1 MLGWTL
7 ILQEVIFATTTKKR
21 KNILNIN
28 YICRKVTSLTQTHLW
43 TINNAKPTNTHY
55 FKSSDGGA
63 IFTVEI
69 LPYTSFQFN
78 VFDMFSRLGFCL
90 SAPSCARSLPFVYS
104 FWSAQDVFPVW
115 GMDCILKWIN
125 KCVYNVCGQVTTIEL
140 QSLEPHMNTRIPKT
154 QIWLLH
160 KLFGIHT
167 NQMAQC
173 VAPPKNNNNNN
184 YKCTRTSGIC
194 SFKATCSRAF
204 LRSLIG

>member
-7 ILQEVIFATTTKKR
+7 ILQEVTFTTTKKE

-28 YICRKVTSLTQTHLW
+28 YICRKDTSLTQTHLW

-69 LPYTSFQFN
+69 LAYTSFQFN

-90 SAPSCARSLPFVYS
+90 SAPSCAWSLPFVYS

-115 GMDCILKWIN
+115 GMYSILKWIN
-125 KCVYNVCGQVTTIEL
+125 ECTTIVDRWPL
-140 QSLEPHMNTRIPKT
+140 LSYRVWNHMWTPGY
-154 QIWLLH
+154 Q
-160 KLFGIHT
+160 KLIFDFCT
-167 NQMAQC
+167 NCLAS
-173 VAPPKNNNNNN
+173 
-184 YKCTRTSGIC
+184 TRTKWHSV
-194 SFKATCSRAF
+194 
-204 LRSLIG
+204 